1 MALQHHTFR
10 AVAVQAAPVFLDLD
24 ASIDKAVALIED
36 AARAGAELI
45 AFPETFLPGY
55 PWYIWLASPAWTFQ
69 FTGRYFDNSL
79 EYGTAEADRLAA
91 AARDNHIMVVMG
103 LSERYQGSLYIAQWI
118 IGADGRTIAT
128 RRKLKPTHV
137 ERTVYGEGDGTD
149 LSVYDTDLGRVG
161 ALCCWEHL
169 QPLSKYALYAQN
181 EQIHVGAWPGFS
193 IYPGAAHALGP
204 EVNTAASRVYA
215 VEGGSFVIAPCAT
228 VSTEMVEMLCTDDTK
243 RAMLREGGGHARIFG
258 PDGQLL
264 HEPLDPSVE
273 GIVYADIDTSVIA
286 VAKAAADPAG
296 HYSRP
301 DVTRL
306 WLDKTPGDRI
316 VSGTLA
322 GAPTTRAGFVQNSEF
337 LTDDDVEGLADRTVD
352 GTPVRQRV

>member
-1 MALQHHTFR
+1 MALHHHSFR
-10 AVAVQAAPVFLDLD
+10 AAAVQAAPVFLDLD
-24 ASIDKAVALIED
+24 ASIDKAVVLIAE
-36 AARAGAELI
+36 AANAGAELI

-55 PWYIWLASPAWTFQ
+55 PFHIWLDSPAWALQ

-79 EYGTAEADRLAA
+79 EYGSVEADRLAA

-149 LSVYDTDLGRVG
+149 LSVYDTDLGRIG

-169 QPLSKYALYAQN
+169 QPLSKYAMYAQN
-181 EQIHVGAWPGFS
+181 EQIHVGAWPSFS
-193 IYPGAAHALGP
+193 LYPGAAYALGP

-228 VSTEMVEMLCTDDTK
+228 VSADMVEMLCTDDAK
-243 RAMLREGGGHARIFG
+243 RAMLSEGGGYARIFG

-264 HEPLDPSVE
+264 HEPLDPSTE
-273 GIVYADIDTSVIA
+273 GLVYADIDTSVIA

-296 HYSRP
+296 HYARP

-306 WLDKTPGDRI
+306 WLNKSPGDRV
-316 VSGTLA
+316 VSATPDDA
-322 GAPTTRAGFVQNSEF
+322 GPARAIGGHDL
-337 LTDDDVEGLADRTVD
+337 LTDAVDGLPGEFALADTVARD
-352 GTPVRQRV
+352 HV